1 MAARLV
7 PLGSGS
13 QGNATLV
20 ELGETRVL
28 VDAGIAAR
36 TLTHRLEEI
45 GVEPSSISGVFLSHE
60 HGDHTRGAGRFSR
73 RHGVPVLSTVAT
85 LEALDSSPVHF
96 DEWRRVDPGV
106 VVEIGPVRVEPF
118 PVPHDAAQPMGF
130 VLEGEG
136 VRAGIVTDLGHAT
149 TLVVQRLR
157 GCHLLMVEA
166 NHDDAMLRDGP
177 YPWQLKQRVGSR
189 LGHLSNEA
197 AARLLE
203 QVVDDG
209 CRGVIL
215 GHLSE
220 KNNTPELAR
229 KTVSRALQ
237 RVGHGSVEVQV
248 AERRSPSRGLT
259 CGAGSVVTPLGRS

>member
-1 MAARLV
+1 MTARLV

-20 ELGETRVL
+20 ELGATRVL

-36 TLTHRLEEI
+36 TLSRRLEEV
-45 GVEPSSISGVFLSHE
+45 GVEPSSLRGILLSHE
-60 HGDHTRGAGRFSR
+60 HGDHAQGAERFSR
-73 RHGVPVLSTVAT
+73 KHGVPVFSTVET
-85 LEALDSSPVHF
+85 LEALDRSPVHF
-96 DEWRRVDPGV
+96 AEWRRLDPGT
-106 VVEIGPVRVEPF
+106 VVEIGPLRVDAF
-118 PVPHDAAQPMGF
+118 PVPHDAARPLGF
-130 VLEGEG
+130 VLEGAG
-136 VRAGIVTDLGHAT
+136 VRAGVVTDLGHAT

-157 GCHLLMVEA
+157 GCQLLMVEA

-189 LGHLSNEA
+189 LGHLSNNA

-229 KTVSRALQ
+229 TTVRRALR
-237 RVGHGSVEVQV
+237 RVGRGSVEVHV
-248 AERRSPSRGLT
+248 AERRSTSRGLT
-259 CGAGSVVTPLGRS
+259 AARGLF